1 MIEFDIVAEA
11 GDWSR
16 LDGAAALAL
25 SAGQAAAA
33 IAGQA
38 QAGLEVSLLLT
49 DDAHIQDLNKAW
61 RGKDKPTNVLSFPA
75 PAPPGNLSRNLAGNS
90 GANLG
95 GNLAGNFGPRHL
107 GDIALAYET
116 LVREAE
122 AESKP
127 LAHHYAHLIVHGVLH
142 LLGYDHEVEA
152 EAEIMEALEV
162 KALATL
168 GIDDPYRDM
177 AA

>member
-1 MIEFDIVAEA
+1 MTEGGE
-11 GDWSR
+11 WSR
-16 LDGAAALAL
+16 LPDAEALAAR
-25 SAGQAAAA
+25 AGEAAAA
-33 IAGQA
+33 VADEEAEDFEI
-38 QAGLEVSLLLT
+38 SLLLT
-49 DDAHIQDLNKAW
+49 DDARIQELNRDF

-75 PAPPGNLSRNLAGNS
+75 PEPPQH
-90 GANLG
+90 
-95 GNLAGNFGPRHL
+95 FGPRHL

-122 AESKP
+122 AEAKP

-142 LLGYDHEVEA
+142 LLGYDHEVE
-152 EAEIMEALEV
+152 EDAEIMEALEV

>member
-1 MIEFDIVAEA
+1 MITLDIMIEA

-16 LDGAAALAL
+16 LEDAEALAQKAAEAALAVTYEADEAFEA
-25 SAGQAAAA
+25 S
-33 IAGQA
+33 
-38 QAGLEVSLLLT
+38 VMLT
-49 DDAHIQDLNKAW
+49 DDAQIRELNRTW

-75 PAPPGNLSRNLAGNS
+75 PEQPGQD
-90 GANLG
+90 
-95 GNLAGNFGPRHL
+95 GPRHL

-116 LVREAE
+116 LVRESE
-122 AESKP
+122 EESKE
-127 LAHHYAHLIVHGVLH
+127 LAHHFAHLIVHGVLH

-152 EAEIMEALEV
+152 EADIMEGLEV

-168 GIDDPYRDM
+168 GIADPYRDM